1 MKTDSS
7 LPKTRLIELKKN
19 RDRVKSRLKTVIK
32 RLEAL
37 AKDIDS
43 SFNPYWGMIF
53 KQEQENS
60 KFGEQVTRH
69 ACLYTSRV
77 SNFLNYSNYQYFRS
91 PRDLLPHET
100 GQRRSIEP
108 EET

>member
-1 MKTDSS
+1 M
-7 LPKTRLIELKKN
+7 
-19 RDRVKSRLKTVIK
+19 KTVIK

-43 SFNPYWGMIF
+43 SFNPYWGMLF

-77 SNFLNYSNYQYFRS
+77 SNFLNYSNYQFFRS
-91 PRDLLPHET
+91 PRDLLPHES
-100 GQRRSIEP
+100 GQRRSTEP